1 MTSKDVAEM
10 QRRMRQLEVE
20 NESLKRLHSV
30 GAPMSK
36 PSAYPRSTS
45 TDLYGG
51 GSVLTSP
58 ARAPYMPKRGSG
70 TDLFQSAMTA
80 APLSNGP
87 LPASSSQSDLVAMA
101 AAASHK
107 SRQLRS
113 RPGSGQ
119 MPFPANGIP
128 PSHSWTTLDQ
138 LDQQR
143 RFTEEPANTIR
154 MPPPSATSQPPS
166 SAASYPG
173 NFDDVEEDDSS
184 SIGLDLDDPNDHMD
198 REQIIQSHSQGFDND
213 DEDDD
218 DDASNTSLSVDDVP
232 GFAFQPPVR
241 ANLAALRQDDDHF
254 RTHSEHDT
262 KPRGL
267 FPAPV
272 VAQGGG
278 QFNSAPTPA
287 TSSRQY
293 KNHKSHHHHHHHGA
307 NAATSP
313 RGPSDDDSPP
323 LPAKHRRHHAEKPPK
338 ASIEGASKFAFP
350 TSGTRQEGDISIW
363 VGTWNLGAA
372 DPFADSNGLMDEAQS
387 SRMVRHFVPHGYDL
401 YVLGVQEGVSENV
414 YHAVLSYLNTNPSRG
429 RYCRKELRNDK
440 FAYPLKTSPADA
452 VFDAVR
458 GRGDGAFMGTK
469 FTGLAL
475 FYAETVAAD
484 VQLLRAGVHKFSIA
498 SGSKGGVA
506 IALKLK
512 YTTLVFV
519 NCHLDARNDTYRRE
533 QIRILN
539 TQLGKVM
546 GHPSFDLTEQFHH
559 VVWMGDL
566 NYRIVN
572 MDASDVLRLLSAN
585 KIDELHERGDGLL
598 NDRKHGIFEGFIEPR
613 KFPDFFP
620 TYKKFPLRG
629 AVDMT
634 MPDWPERVYRTLYK
648 EPFYKGGQVKKRV
661 PGWCD
666 RILVYSTPIR
676 NSYLAAEKVE
686 SPFAPAKLIDNYKSI
701 NDGIGMD
708 ISDHSPVSCTFLLKF
723 VRPPIVQSTT
733 GHTKRALV
741 TAKDVFGEAYVDLRA
756 NVRQQGPSYGLHA
769 GGPITT
775 VLTIFNMVVMW
786 NNHLHVPK
794 KTRIVA
800 PLLGEDDSGKQ
811 TEAIGERTATVTNM
825 ANLSLNV
832 KLQHERGLQDLHML
846 VWVRHENVVG
856 HCVVSLRR
864 VANLGNDGELPEAR
878 YKANLTNNAMP
889 VLLEGFPVKI
899 VFAVRS
905 NVFTS
910 RGI

>member
-1 MTSKDVAEM
+1 MAEM

-30 GAPMSK
+30 GQPGTVGK
-36 PSAYPRSTS
+36 PGPYARATS
-45 TDLYGG
+45 TDLYPAH
-51 GSVLTSP
+51 TSP
-58 ARAPYMPKRGSG
+58 TPYGLPTRGSG
-70 TDLFQSAMTA
+70 TDLYQSAMAAST
-80 APLSNGP
+80 APLSNGA

-107 SRQLRS
+107 SRQLRG
-113 RPGSGQ
+113 RPGSGSL
-119 MPFPANGIP
+119 N
-128 PSHSWTTLDQ
+128 PSYGLPTSTSWTTLEQ

-143 RFTEEPANTIR
+143 RFTEEPMNTIR
-154 MPPPSATSQPPS
+154 LPPSAA
-166 SAASYPG
+166 SAAYTGVPG
-173 NFDDVEEDDSS
+173 NFDDVEVDDSS
-184 SIGLDLDDPNDHMD
+184 SIGLDLEEHM
-198 REQIIQSHSQGFDND
+198 EQMASF
-213 DEDDD
+213 DDD
-218 DDASNTSLSVDDVP
+218 DDDNGSSASTSQGSINLDDAP
-232 GFAFQPPVR
+232 AGYAFQPPVR
-241 ANLAALRQDDDHF
+241 ANLNALRQDDQHF
-254 RTHSEHDT
+254 RAHSDHEGN
-262 KPRGL
+262 KRL
-267 FPAPV
+267 YQPA
-272 VAQGGG
+272 ATSMNGSG
-278 QFNSAPTPA
+278 QFNSAPMPP

-293 KNHKSHHHHHHHGA
+293 QPVPMHKQHLPSA
-307 NAATSP
+307 SAMPTSP
-313 RGPSDDDSPP
+313 RSMVAADDDSPP
-323 LPAKHRRHHAEKPPK
+323 LPAKHRRHVEKPPK
-338 ASIEGASKFAFP
+338 AADPSKFAFP
-350 TSGTRQEGDISIW
+350 TSGTRQVGDISIW

-372 DPFADSNGLMDEAQS
+372 DPFADSSGLMDETQS

-414 YHAVLSYLNTNPSRG
+414 YHAVLNYLNSNPTKA
-429 RYCRKELRNDK
+429 RYFRKELRNDK
-440 FAYPLKTSPADA
+440 FVYPLKAQPADA

-475 FYAETVAAD
+475 FYAETVGAD
-484 VQLLRAGVHKFSIA
+484 MQLLRAGVHKFSIA

-506 IALKLK
+506 VAVKLK

-546 GHPSFDLTEQFHH
+546 GHPYFDLTEQFHH

-598 NDRKHGIFEGFIEPR
+598 NDRKHGIFDGFIEPR
-613 KFPDFFP
+613 KFPDFYP

-629 AVDMT
+629 AVDT
-634 MPDWPERVYRTLYK
+634 SVPDWPERVYRTLYK

-686 SPFAPAKLIDNYKSI
+686 SPFAPGKLIDNYKSI
-701 NDGIGMD
+701 NDGMGMD

-723 VRPPIVQSTT
+723 VRPPILQTKT
-733 GHTKRALV
+733 GQVKRALV
-741 TAKDVFGEAYVDLRA
+741 TAKDVFGEAYVDIRA
-756 NVRQQGPSYGLHA
+756 GARHQGPSYGLHA
-769 GGPITT
+769 AGPVTT
-775 VLTIFNMVVMW
+775 VLNIFNMVVMW
-786 NNHLHVPK
+786 NSHVHVPK
-794 KTRIVA
+794 KTRVVA

-811 TEAIGERTATVTNM
+811 TEAIGERSATVTNM
-825 ANLSLNV
+825 ASLSLNV

-846 VWVRHENVVG
+846 VWVRHETVVG

-864 VANLGNDGELPEAR
+864 VANLGTDGELDEAR
-878 YKANLTNNAMP
+878 YKANLTNNSMP

-899 VFAVRS
+899 IFSVRT
-905 NVFTS
+905 NALAS